1 MYIRKKE
8 MTENIRWIR
17 LTDFYKSF
25 QHTFS
30 NYQSYLY
37 IKRTRPNIVD
47 DPKFRK
53 FHKFVIRF
61 EIINPLS
68 NAVSQIFNNNIGII
82 LKIFHILPST
92 RRYTSHFSWLPR
104 HPILSQHHDVLPRRL
119 RYHSDIS
126 VPLIAVSSFPLNCP
140 ETLLA
145 TRNCCPARV
154 ENDSFQETFHGGG
167 ALWYNKLKE
176 PRGRNLGT

>member
-1 MYIRKKE
+1 

-25 QHTFS
+25 QHIFS

-61 EIINPLS
+61 EIINP
-68 NAVSQIFNNNIGII
+68 
-82 LKIFHILPST
+82 
-92 RRYTSHFSWLPR
+92 
-104 HPILSQHHDVLPRRL
+104 
-119 RYHSDIS
+119 
-126 VPLIAVSSFPLNCP
+126 PLERGFTN
-140 ETLLA
+140 
-145 TRNCCPARV
+145 
-154 ENDSFQETFHGGG
+154 FQ
-167 ALWYNKLKE
+167 
-176 PRGRNLGT
+176 